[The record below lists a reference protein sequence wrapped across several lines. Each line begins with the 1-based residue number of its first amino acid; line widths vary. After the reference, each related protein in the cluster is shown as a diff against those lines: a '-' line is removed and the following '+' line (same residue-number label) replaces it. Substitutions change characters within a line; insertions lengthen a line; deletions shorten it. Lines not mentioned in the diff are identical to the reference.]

1 VTELLDKVSHGKD
14 HQRISDD
21 RLNIRGLSTLIFQ
34 AIMEI
39 NQVSGFVTSIG
50 AVSPSSI
57 YPFLAGVAAENP
69 SSLLM
74 LYHGTRKPA
83 ATAISHVGLVVP
95 GQGNTVGVANGTLYG
110 VGIYTAASP
119 GVPLSYAHDGDLF
132 ICLGHMQSGHGWTNP
147 YTDWRVF
154 TDSTLVTPILHFSVE
169 RAVLKR
175 NIVIDSVGAVT
186 HFEAPTVN

>member
-1 VTELLDKVSHGKD
+1 
-14 HQRISDD
+14 
-21 RLNIRGLSTLIFQ
+21 
-34 AIMEI
+34 MEI
-39 NQVSGFVTSIG
+39 NQVSGFVTSIK
-50 AVSPSSI
+50 AVSPLSLE
-57 YPFLAGVAAENP
+57 PFLAGVAAENP

-95 GQGNTVGVANGTLYG
+95 GQDNTVGVANGSAYG

-147 YTDWRVF
+147 SSDWRVF
-154 TDSTLVTPILHFSVE
+154 TDSTLVTPILHFSV
-169 RAVLKR
+169 ATSWSGR
-175 NIVIDSVGAVT
+175 NIMIDSAGVVT
-186 HFEAPTVN
+186 HFEAPTVK